1 VHDGDERAL
10 KWGEIP
16 AKPIWL
22 NWKDVVEQY
31 TGIVGIRNKKV
42 KVKHPTKTHLG
53 KRSQCT
59 ASGRDQSE
67 DSDSCQTMPT
77 CHTTLSSASL
87 KKPARQYSAD
97 KVKEKWLFDSDMY
110 SSSEQ
115 SSVCSYVQ
123 TDIAIGL
130 D

>member
-1 VHDGDERAL
+1 VHNGDERAL

-97 KVKEKWLFDSDMY
+97 KVKEKWLFDSDM
-110 SSSEQ
+110 
-115 SSVCSYVQ
+115 
-123 TDIAIGL
+123 
-130 D
+130 